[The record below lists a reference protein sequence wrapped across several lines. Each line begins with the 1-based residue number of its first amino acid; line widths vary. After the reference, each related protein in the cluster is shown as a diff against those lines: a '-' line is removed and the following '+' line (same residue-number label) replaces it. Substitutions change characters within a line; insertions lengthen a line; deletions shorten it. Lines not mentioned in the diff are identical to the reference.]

1 MDLTGLDEGF
11 GDGTDELVDGS
22 DDESEELF
30 GEFDESGVMPD
41 GCSDGT
47 GCPEDSEGVDTLTLV
62 FGLRP
67 SLGREP
73 S

>member
-11 GDGTDELVDGS
+11 GDGTDELVEGSEDGT
-22 DDESEELF
+22 EEL
-30 GEFDESGVMPD
+30 FDESGAVSD

-47 GCPEDSEGVDTLTLV
+47 GCPGVSEGVDSLTLV